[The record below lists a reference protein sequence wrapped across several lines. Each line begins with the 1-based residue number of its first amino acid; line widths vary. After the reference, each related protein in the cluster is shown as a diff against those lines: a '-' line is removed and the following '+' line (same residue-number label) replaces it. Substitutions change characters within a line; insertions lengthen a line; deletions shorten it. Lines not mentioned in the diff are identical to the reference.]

1 VATRHATMVNGID
14 DLAIT
19 NIDGLDT
26 LETIR
31 VCTGY
36 RCGSKM
42 YDYIPNDIETFSKC
56 QPMYQEFAGWKTPT
70 HEITSWKAMP
80 AKARSYLK
88 AISDL
93 TGAKLRIASIG
104 PAREQTLFL

>member
-1 VATRHATMVNGID
+1 MVNGID
-14 DLAIT
+14 ELAVT

-26 LETIR
+26 LETIK

-36 RCGSKM
+36 RCGSKV

-56 QPMYQEFAGWKTPT
+56 QPVYASFPGWKTPT
-70 HEITSWKAMP
+70 HEIKSWKQMP
-80 AKARSYLK
+80 PKAKSYLK
-88 AISDL
+88 AICEL
-93 TGAKLRIASIG
+93 TGAKLTIASVG